1 MNSRLRTKSRNARCQ
16 LACQASS
23 NQSNCEEA
31 HTRCSARVE
40 RNNDE
45 RQRTAVSE
53 RTQSGREGRTR
64 AGDARGPRAEA
75 TGGGTTHHGVRT
87 GGALVGREA
96 DIVDDEASNREVC
109 RRTNKVSLMAFA
121 AKPSFLEGRVRAGQP
136 SRLSDRRA
144 SGPLRGRAKHSQP
157 RPCRATRS
165 LLTRHGSEQGQRR
178 KDDGGRGWDG

>member
-1 MNSRLRTKSRNARCQ
+1 MNSRLRTKSKTPDV
-16 LACQASS
+16 SS
-23 NQSNCEEA
+23 
-31 HTRCSARVE
+31 HVKLP
-40 RNNDE
+40 
-45 RQRTAVSE
+45 
-53 RTQSGREGRTR
+53 RTR
-64 AGDARGPRAEA
+64 ATAERLTLGVLHESKETTTSDRERQSQRADTKRTRGEDPRRRCARAASRGDR
-75 TGGGTTHHGVRT
+75 GGTTHHGVRT

-136 SRLSDRRA
+136 SRLSDRRS
-144 SGPLRGRAKHSQP
+144 SGPLRGRAKHSQS

-165 LLTRHGSEQGQRR
+165 LLTRHGSEQGQTR

>member
-1 MNSRLRTKSRNARCQ
+1 M
-16 LACQASS
+16 
-23 NQSNCEEA
+23 
-31 HTRCSARVE
+31 SARMSSFLE
-40 RNNDE
+40 PGQL
-45 RQRTAVSE
+45 QRGSHSVFCTSRKKQRRATENGRVSE